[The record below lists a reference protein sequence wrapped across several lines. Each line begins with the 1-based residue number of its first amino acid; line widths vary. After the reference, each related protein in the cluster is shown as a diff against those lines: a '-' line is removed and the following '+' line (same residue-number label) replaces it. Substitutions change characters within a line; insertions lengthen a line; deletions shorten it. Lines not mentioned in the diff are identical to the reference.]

1 MKIKL
6 RILTF
11 LLFSNLISCQIYASN
26 VFDLK
31 VASFNEYKLELIQ
44 VDKDF
49 TISPNPASSTINV
62 YLPKDFKNAKL
73 SVFDVLGKEIYN
85 VELNSL
91 HSTINISKWNSGVYL
106 VRIVTETDSQTK
118 RFVKQ

>member
-11 LLFSNLISCQIYASN
+11 LLFSSLLPTQISATQITDTDDNNFSH
-26 VFDLK
+26 
-31 VASFNEYKLELIQ
+31 LESIGYQ
-44 VDKDF
+44 VNKDF
-49 TISPNPASSTINV
+49 LITPNPATTSINV
-62 YLPKDFKNAKL
+62 YLPKGFENARL
-73 SVFDVLGKEIYN
+73 SVFDVLGKEIYY

-91 HSTINISKWNSGVYL
+91 QSTIHIAKWNSGVYL
-106 VRIVTETDSQTK
+106 VRIATDTESQTK

>member
-11 LLFSNLISCQIYASN
+11 LLFSILISSQIYASN
-26 VFDLK
+26 VFDSK
-31 VASFNEYKLELIQ
+31 VASFDEYKLELTQ
-44 VDKDF
+44 ADKVF

-73 SVFDVLGKEIYN
+73 SVFDVLGKEIFN
-85 VELNSL
+85 IELISL

-106 VRIVTETDSQTK
+106 VRIATETDSQTK

>member
-11 LLFSNLISCQIYASN
+11 LLFSSLISSQIYASN
-26 VFDLK
+26 VFDSK
-31 VASFNEYKLELIQ
+31 VASIDELNLELIQ
-44 VDKDF
+44 VNKDF
-49 TISPNPASSTINV
+49 TISPNPATSTINV

-73 SVFDVLGKEIYN
+73 SVFDVLGKEIFN
-85 VELNSL
+85 IELISL

-106 VRIVTETDSQTK
+106 VRIATETDSQTK